1 MNRPILF
8 LLSLLFVASCTEQSD
23 VPPHQAKQPEVQHN
37 SPTRTPQEAQNEVAD
52 FLAAMGKK
60 TRSATRPTIA
70 NVETLR
76 SRQFATRAAVDSLS
90 IDTLLYF
97 VNFADN
103 QGFAVVAADKRTSP
117 VLALI
122 DKGNYKAGDLAQ
134 EANPGF
140 LSFLD
145 RAINQEIEHTTRAPR
160 QAIGDFN
167 YNGWEIF
174 DFLPPL
180 LKVKWGQEHPYNI
193 FCPGYKDMKHAHTGC
208 TVTAMAQIC
217 SYYKYPYRLSWNS
230 YGTWV
235 TWSYNWER
243 ILQDCSKTNGNITF
257 DEDTNR
263 EYVLTAGEVASLMN
277 YLGIA
282 FHAKYEKA
290 TSVSGDTPIE
300 WVRDNGW
307 FNVSKP
313 KKYDEQT
320 VIRALNNSHVI
331 YTTGLDTKRK
341 TWLFFNKYEGGHAW
355 VIDGYI
361 RAMKGGY
368 SHQFVHCNW
377 GWNGNGNGFFYSNVF
392 NASQDPII
400 DDYIKKPTKETRSNT
415 PYYFQYDVKISVI
428 YPAPHRL

>member
-1 MNRPILF
+1 MKKPILF
-8 LLSLLFVASCTEQSD
+8 LLGLLFVVSCTEQND
-23 VPPHQAKQPEVQHN
+23 EPTHQAKQPEVQHN

-103 QGFAVVAADKRTSP
+103 QGFAIVAADKRTSP
-117 VLALI
+117 ILALI
-122 DKGNYKAGDLAQ
+122 DKGNYKAEDFRKEGNL
-134 EANPGF
+134 EF

-145 RAINQEIEHTTRAPR
+145 RAVNQEIEHTTRAPR

-167 YNGWEIF
+167 YKGWEIF

-180 LKVKWGQEHPYNI
+180 LKVKWGQRHPYNI

-208 TVTAMAQIC
+208 TVTAIAQIC

-235 TWSYNWER
+235 TWSYDWER
-243 ILQDCSKTNGNITF
+243 ILQDCSSNDGKIYF
-257 DEDTNR
+257 DENYYR
-263 EYVLTAGEVASLMN
+263 KYVLTAGEVASLMN

-282 FHAKYEKA
+282 FHAKYEKS

-300 WVRDNGW
+300 WIRDNGW

-320 VIRALNNSHVI
+320 VIRALTNSHVI
-331 YTTGLDTKRK
+331 YTTGFDTKRK

-361 RAMKGGY
+361 RAMKKGY

-377 GWNGNGNGFFYSNVF
+377 GWEGDKNGFFYSNVF
-392 NASQDPII
+392 NAPQAPI

-415 PYYFQYDVKISVI
+415 HNYFQYDVKISVF